1 MAACPICQDES
12 GALKEVPL
20 SLSVSQ
26 VDDAFLEVLAHLS
39 GLPLFYSSALV
50 ESRASTLSA
59 ARESDRETP
68 TERTQEADKEREKA
82 PRGGPSRRRD
92 FPAYAAER
100 DDSSLSSGPLEDKT
114 SGKAKDIATELVS
127 QRSSSSSLSSVFP
140 SPGHESYT
148 PSRAVSS
155 QQRGCSQID
164 GRHLRSFPWVT
175 FSPSPSPARVGQRLW
190 QSLQFLRGSI
200 SPAAPRPSSTSH
212 TGKRAA
218 FRLHAHGENR
228 KSPLSVSSPPVGQ
241 QPVGPLQLE
250 PERSPV
256 LPSVCGGFRSFAA
269 SLERPLSPERTPSVH
284 STTSMGTKALAPSP
298 VLSRRQARRERKR
311 RAAEEA
317 KRLACSSPCPSASLV
332 SAQHGTRDPTRGDSE
347 TQETTTCSQKFALSR
362 VEQPVDYLFK
372 QRVGRDEERGEGR
385 QGKQTVLLIQENEG
399 GAERAMVG
407 EEKREARDGAETRWG
422 NARAGHQDGDSELEI
437 RLFVES
443 RGSAKLVDVSLK
455 QRLKEEEI
463 YAALPP
469 LQLLLRRGLSL
480 LEIVN
485 YTPRECRVPQ
495 RGPSQEGSERS
506 ERREEEICG
515 QQGHRCRNESGHGHR
530 KDKRPRLDVEQHV
543 DAGDGSRA
551 ENSGERKKRRQGKD
565 VEETGSDEVTWG
577 SGLDD
582 ELGKK
587 ELAKESEG
595 TSHAAA
601 TPEGSLSQECAS
613 SASGRNSASPTCPA
627 DWAPVSSFASVSPS
641 PSSLSA
647 SCVPSTRK
655 RTEQHLVRMG
665 LPKFFDFHLPL
676 FSAFLLC
683 MHRHIRSLPLQPH
696 RVYPALRSQ
705 TETHGQGE
713 KAGQGDST
721 VTTPVSVLEDL
732 SENGEDQLTRNGE
745 GSESFEDLEGNVLS
759 RDEVRRCHRK
769 ERIFLESEEKRLHA
783 SLRRAAEAI
792 AMTPADT
799 FSLVQHLR
807 QGQVENREEGVE
819 KFRRGERCTGPCC
832 ARDGSSS
839 PLCTQVPSPLSLNP
853 NGGRPSR
860 LQLPPTLRAETLQP
874 ALLTAAHTAVLSTRQ
889 LASRVHAA
897 FALAEEMRFL
907 EDSRHTD
914 EGQGRDE
921 QEIPIAL
928 RASKGR
934 TRGGNAAVKSTSLA
948 SASLVNEGPW
958 SSSSFSASSL
968 ETCSSSRSVSPRSLP
983 FGVEVFALEKVNGE
997 NAQISFSAALDAW
1010 CICSKNVSLLVPS
1023 EAFSEET
1030 ELKEGHRET
1039 KHPSREDWP
1048 TGKRKADAVGEGRGA
1063 EHNRRMNN
1071 EDNEARGIFS
1081 SHSVGETKRDD
1092 ARAED
1097 HILDRKELRYQ
1108 HAVKVARAWKRLLS
1122 GRSEHQVESL
1132 KRFLSNHTIVG
1143 EFVGCKKKQHFLPY
1157 WEPPYAKLFLSP
1169 GSSSSSSTSSFPYL
1183 IFYAAV
1189 PHDGFQVCLP
1199 PHAALTLL
1207 REKYQLPTA
1216 RIFSSFSATSL
1227 LPFLEQLQSVVD
1239 ETFCSDM
1246 HVGGVGEGVVLY
1258 FTGPCHVSASSLS
1271 PSASAD
1277 ASPSSCASGEH
1288 SGDTPSRPGPDALL
1302 SSSSSLPSSSPP
1314 SSSSSSSALPAS
1326 LPSSPPCVFPLVLG
1340 LAKVKSLGYLL
1351 RRRIREKLRHSIS
1364 SFSLLPLAPH
1374 LLALSASPAFSFFSS
1389 LALHHPVAS
1398 APSSLLPHLLENR
1411 QQLSCRQRRK
1421 LRARLATSL
1430 LASEPNPEVGLS
1442 ERAQESPFSPLQSAQ
1457 GSESVFKG
1465 ERQACGDR
1473 KQIRWGDGN
1482 SESAPETREEG
1493 DINERLRAALDRIQ
1507 LIAWSQLERDQNE
1520 QQEVGQ
1526 GEPVEDRE
1534 RHTFSQT
1541 SAKSKPNFSET
1552 THVPGWAEKLLT
1564 AKTEAA
1570 AGLRVDAAC
1579 AALTTDSHMWT
1590 CSFSSF
1596 SDSEEY
1602 YSSLGVLAER
1612 SECWLIE
1619 FVQEAIGHLPQQ
1631 PAFNPAVSRLLSLVS
1646 SPGSRSSAANRGGV
1660 SSLRRALHAAGSED
1674 VKGDGEKRASEGL
1687 CRSTEKAHEVRAKG
1701 EVPGSSRGK
1710 RTPATEERARTK
1722 APEDVSGR
1730 QMEEG
1735 EATSKIAKAR
1745 RRNET
1750 EDRGKQGEKETQVGG
1765 AKEGNV
1771 DSKDRN
1777 SGLRNHS
1784 DVAVD
1789 IILSLTRKYEDALLY
1804 ASSLASAAVLA
1815 SALDLPSSP
1824 SSASSSCVGAGD
1836 LKHRNN
1842 GKKRLFD
1849 RDGSSLLSFLEERI
1863 NAERLRTIVER
1874 LEAFVDLRFL
1884 NFMDEASAFRLS
1896 LEKERRHL
1904 QETASIDGQ
1913 GRTRQDREKEL
1924 TETICVAKEE
1934 TEEGPSEPIVTPPC
1948 AGSYG
1953 AGESEKNGAAKQTPC
1968 MLSMSPT
1975 PVSRC
1980 SRGNACENK
1989 GTECLSASLC
1999 HSSSPSTSPS
2009 LAISPL
2015 PSCSPLGVPS
2025 TPVVFPVPSQAAS
2038 SPPVVCLVVPP
2049 LALSFSVYRFLN
2061 AFAGSQGFRLVLRHC
2076 LFYPCEGLR
2085 NCARQRKS
2093 GSDAASASSLC
2104 RSPLLSSSDL
2114 SSCAACTSSPAC
2126 SSPSQWPSS
2135 SAAVTV
2141 VWGYGSPASRE
2152 DEMDRHAAVS
2162 LKNLGRLCLLAC
2174 PQSSGSREEDMDGI
2188 AEFSSNE
2195 RKTSARTGS
2204 TAAGAQSGKAGAALD
2219 RTAIAE
2225 RTRDGQPKNR
2235 WVTAAL
2241 NFCRVVEED
2250 GDEEGKKN
2258 KTEGGNEDEREKEK
2272 EGSTRGKRG
2281 AGRSQKDAEVNGEE
2295 GSPSCRGVASDALGQ
2310 IGVAPKFFSSHA
2322 DKVQARKLETED
2334 ELKKGENTLAETLR
2348 HVVVTNATVRF
2359 LELFPSCLTPERFLS
2374 HAFMLL
2380 RLWRY
2385 FPTELRKHVDGTVD
2399 PQAADSSPWIL
2410 PHSLRKCGSG
2420 DASDRERGDWAGVP
2434 FCSCESISYD
2444 SCFNSPPCPSAA
2456 GASSHC
2462 PTSPLLPHCV
2472 VGSAE
2477 RKEETVEG
2485 ADDPG
2490 VPVTSTRSACRGICL
2505 QSDSSKSSRCLL
2517 SDRTLAGT
2525 RKNQL
2530 FFIAD
2535 SMPQNPT
2542 GFSKMQS
2549 VNSSLSKSQPKF
2561 EGVNE
2566 RGVELSELEGEEP
2579 TVEGLRQFVHIV
2591 EAFKGKVD
2599 EASWPGRPLQSPEG
2613 CSREHVRNQSLRPRR
2628 QSATRQGTG
2637 KHTVSTG
2644 DDPGSQATSTSG
2656 RMCSEGIPG
2665 SQNGT
2670 RREKGGI
2677 AQGPEHPAAFP
2688 GRERGEKKSFSF
2700 ATRPDEHPKSARVK
2714 SQAETPPLALIT
2726 CVLPVGFPGCGKS
2739 TALMHFVHEAV
2750 NNCVARREEE
2760 WKRRRLRECVREG
2773 DEETGQTGAKN
2784 EMEDLQDGRQGQRA
2798 CGERRTEHRHLAD
2811 VDATAEEIAIT
2822 IWNASPLRP
2831 DLPLCSSHA
2840 STVLPCPQ
2848 RSAQSTSSDLLR
2860 HAAAATSGEPGTEG
2874 RHPEAR
2880 IRSGKD
2886 SKPRQEAS
2894 DVCLAIA
2901 GGSAFGGV
2909 DILFFVSSDEATGA
2923 ALRRRGVRGC
2933 VPTSR
2938 SFQKAVSALEA
2949 SPGILTHPRLCEEE
2963 MSASSQVACREANA
2977 NATGERTPSAESPNE
2992 HHVSRVRH
3000 RPQPRGE
3007 AVEADLAEG
3016 KCDGGGETGQTEEEQ
3031 DIPENVFRPAAREGA
3046 ANLAA
3051 SVDAF
3056 FAQLEQRLMA
3066 YFHKQEKVGD
3076 DEAEELEG
3084 EEGNEGSGV
3093 VPSGVSTFHEN
3104 TRKGDAQLVQKDGN
3118 SNSKGHWSENGT
3130 RKPLRVLVLIDKNFP
3145 VDSVP
3150 KQTAILQRHCAALN
3164 RKLNQACVRAIHR
3177 SVSGQPDSPDYV
3189 SFCPSLISTT
3199 SGASQDRHSD
3209 GSRTLKPL
3217 IRAAVCL
3224 MTLPP
3229 DARQDGSLRTK
3240 FLCPLSSTSPCSV
3253 ASLSFSSSPW
3263 AFPWSL
3269 PTLCCCL
3276 RRVLSRTDHPTL
3288 RSRVKRNCGDSCFQ
3302 ASPWPVSEQSTSA
3315 QSVDLGESHGQ
3326 FFSAPPV
3333 SAPGGTRPVGSCA
3346 VVNVFLSFVAMYRH
3360 QSLDPADLQ
3369 KISGVDAV
3377 LPCHSVWLPPLKER
3391 PASRDRGLRA
3401 QDSEATQEE
3410 SEARGVAHVTEYYG
3424 KSPRREGRESS
3435 EACPKRTVGDAFLPP
3450 SVEDECYLLIATAL
3464 QNLRPFSDNIFNV
3477 PIYERLV
3484 SLLVLSAE
3492 RDESAENEKHGESGR
3507 QKPSSFG
3514 SGPATPASSRDAA
3527 GELSSQLEATFERL
3541 RGNSW
3546 FGSTFTVFDLDCRR
3560 QAFEGRRQREGCG
3573 SQRPQ
3578 QERHRDQNR
3587 TRDYQRPTDVSHMH
3601 SGDAGPHRCS
3611 RVAPGGPSG
3620 VQANVSED
3628 RRQLL
3633 RVGPEFADH
3642 VEHQILREQVQ
3653 DVSGPP
3659 ISVQMF
3665 HERGAG
3671 ESGGDVDGPTGEEPA
3686 SGHTRETTGA
3696 DFVLSTHRVGIVE
3709 KSKSKL
3715 AEPRMRQASTSL
3727 CAVGIAESQ
3736 GSAEPVRAA
3745 VGSSASRLEEALAHW
3760 EGGDEQ
3766 KKQDPS
3772 RVIEVRLP
3780 VYFCVDVDRHASL
3793 LFALVSSSL
3802 DSLQAN
3808 SPSEGFF
3815 AAARR
3820 FSQLVQTSLRNVTRL
3835 HVTSFYL
3842 GGGDVRT
3849 TQREVEVLEAQAR
3862 QREEDARRRTRS
3874 WFSTRMRKESVAGNA
3889 GRSPSVTR
3897 GQAGSLCPG
3906 GTYRSS
3912 GSGVRSFSDYS
3923 ARDAELLAAFVA
3935 SRRIIGQAFKVEVTH
3950 LVFFGEG
3957 LVAAGVRP
3965 LCSLVLLDN
3974 EFDGASRRSGAVSR
3988 TASVGANHLQRDASS
4003 LDQQRRGPS
4012 ADLGQRTTSSRPV
4025 ASGAGVQYPSRE
4037 ASLFHLTRDTR
4048 KLLVCRTSDSRREKV
4063 DTSSSTTTANT
4074 DRHPHCEGKSDTT
4087 SSLCFGEKR
4096 YPHISIMLARHL
4108 KPQFSNVVMAA
4119 AANAQRQA
4127 QTQGL
4132 LLTDTPPIFNTGDRD
4147 RGSKMSS
4154 ATASSQSLFSE
4165 VNEHSSENAGQWIL
4179 FKDLFVAGRRDA
4191 ALVLCLP
4198 PSSVILEGPFL
4209 ARYN

>member
-1 MAACPICQDES
+1 MAACPFCQDDS
-12 GALKEVPL
+12 GAPKEVPL
-20 SLSVSQ
+20 SLSLSQ
-26 VDDAFLEVLAHLS
+26 VDNAFLEVLAHLS
-39 GLPLFYSSALV
+39 GLPLFFSSTLV
-50 ESRASTLSA
+50 ESRASTPAA
-59 ARESDRETP
+59 AREGDRETP
-68 TERTQEADKEREKA
+68 TERTREADKEREKA
-82 PRGGPSRRRD
+82 PRGGPRRRRD

-100 DDSSLSSGPLEDKT
+100 GDRSLSADLLEDKT
-114 SGKAKDIATELVS
+114 PGKAQDIATELVS
-127 QRSSSSSLSSVFP
+127 QRSSSSSRSCVCP
-140 SPGHESYT
+140 SPRYEYFT
-148 PSRAVSS
+148 PSPALSS
-155 QQRGCSQID
+155 QQRGCAQID
-164 GRHLRSFPWVT
+164 GRHLRSFPWVA
-175 FSPSPSPARVGQRLW
+175 FSPSPSPALLGERLW
-190 QSLQFLRGSI
+190 RSLQLLRGSV
-200 SPAAPRPSSTSH
+200 SPAAPRPYSTSH
-212 TGKRAA
+212 TGKRAD
-218 FRLHAHGENR
+218 FPLHAQAENR
-228 KSPLSVSSPPVGQ
+228 KSPLFVSFPSVGQPPVA
-241 QPVGPLQLE
+241 PLELE

-256 LPSVCGGFRSFAA
+256 LPSASGDFRFFSA
-269 SLERPLSPERTPSVH
+269 SLETPPSPKRTPSVH
-284 STTSMGTKALAPSP
+284 STKSMGTKALAPSP
-298 VLSRRQARRERKR
+298 VLSRRQARRQRKR

-317 KRLACSSPCPSASLV
+317 KRLASSSPCPSASLV
-332 SAQHGTRDPTRGDSE
+332 SAQRGARDPTRGGSE
-347 TQETTTCSQKFALSR
+347 AQGTTASSQKFALSR

-372 QRVGRDEERGEGR
+372 RRVGRDEERCEGK
-385 QGKQTVLLIQENEG
+385 QGKQTVQLIQENEG
-399 GAERAMVG
+399 GAGRAVAG
-407 EEKREARDGAETRWG
+407 EEKGEAPDGAETRWG
-422 NARAGHQDGDSELEI
+422 SARAGHQDGDSELKT

-443 RGSAKLVDVSLK
+443 QGSAKLVDVSLK

-463 YAALPP
+463 YAAVPP

-480 LEIVN
+480 LEIVK

-515 QQGHRCRNESGHGHR
+515 QQGHRCSDESDHGHP

-551 ENSGERKKRRQGKD
+551 ENIGKRRKRRQGKE
-565 VEETGSDEVTWG
+565 VEETGSDGVTWG
-577 SGLDD
+577 LDLDD
-582 ELGKK
+582 ELGKT
-587 ELAKESEG
+587 EQAKESER

-601 TPEGSLSQECAS
+601 TPGASLSQECDS
-613 SASGRNSASPTCPA
+613 SAPGRNSASPQCPA
-627 DWAPVSSFASVSPS
+627 DGAPVSSFASVSPS
-641 PSSLSA
+641 LSSLSV

-655 RTEQHLVRMG
+655 KTEQHLVRMG

-683 MHRHIRSLPLQPH
+683 MHRHKSSLPLQLH
-696 RVYPALRSQ
+696 RVSPALRSQ
-705 TETHGQGE
+705 PETRGQEE
-713 KAGQGDST
+713 KAEQGGSS
-721 VTTPVSVLEDL
+721 VTTRVSVFQDS
-732 SENGEDQLTRNGE
+732 SENAEDKLTRNGE
-745 GSESFEDLEGNVLS
+745 GSDSFEDLEGDVLS
-759 RDEVRRCHRK
+759 RDEVRSCHRK

-783 SLRRAAEAI
+783 SLRRAVEAI

-807 QGQVENREEGVE
+807 QGQVENKEEGVE
-819 KFRRGERCTGPCC
+819 KFRRGDRCTGPCC

-839 PLCTQVPSPLSLNP
+839 PLCTQVPSPLSVNP

-874 ALLTAAHTAVLSTRQ
+874 ALLTAAHNAVLSTRQ

-914 EGQGRDE
+914 EGQGRDK
-921 QEIPIAL
+921 QEIPIDL
-928 RASKGR
+928 RASEGR
-934 TRGGNAAVKSTSLA
+934 PRGGNAAVKCTSLA
-948 SASLVNEGPW
+948 SASVVNEGPC
-958 SSSSFSASSL
+958 SSSSLSTSSL
-968 ETCSSSRSVSPRSLP
+968 ETCSSSHSVSPRSSP

-997 NAQISFSAALDAW
+997 NAQISFSVALDAW

-1023 EAFSEET
+1023 EALSEET
-1030 ELKEGHRET
+1030 ELKEEHRET
-1039 KHPSREDWP
+1039 EHPPRECWP
-1048 TGKRKADAVGEGRGA
+1048 TGQRTTDAGKEEGRGA
-1063 EHNRRMNN
+1063 EPNRKVNN
-1071 EDNEARGIFS
+1071 EDNEARGIS
-1081 SHSVGETKRDD
+1081 SSQPLGETTRHD
-1092 ARAED
+1092 AGVED

-1108 HAVKVARAWKRLLS
+1108 HAIKVACAWKRLLS

-1157 WEPPYAKLFLSP
+1157 WEPSYAKLFLSRV
-1169 GSSSSSSTSSFPYL
+1169 SSTSSLSSSSFPYL

-1216 RIFSSFSATSL
+1216 RIFSSFSASSL
-1227 LPFLEQLQSVVD
+1227 VPFLEQLQSVVD

-1258 FTGPCHVSASSLS
+1258 FTGPCHASASSLS
-1271 PSASAD
+1271 PSASFD

-1288 SGDTPSRPGPDALL
+1288 SDDTRSRRGHDALL
-1302 SSSSSLPSSSPP
+1302 SSSSLPSSSPP

-1326 LPSSPPCVFPLVLG
+1326 LPSPPLCVFPLVLG

-1364 SFSLLPLAPH
+1364 SFSLVPLAPH
-1374 LLALSASPAFSFFSS
+1374 MLAVSASPAFSFFSS
-1389 LALHHPVAS
+1389 LGLHHPAAS
-1398 APSSLLPHLLENR
+1398 ARSSLIPHLLKNR

-1421 LRARLATSL
+1421 LRALLATSL
-1430 LASEPNPEVGLS
+1430 LTSELNPEEGGLS
-1442 ERAQESPFSPLQSAQ
+1442 ERAQESPSSPLRSAR
-1457 GSESVFKG
+1457 GSESVFKD

-1473 KQIRWGDGN
+1473 NQIRWGDGN
-1482 SESAPETREEG
+1482 SESVREAREET
-1493 DINERLRAALDRIQ
+1493 DINESLRAAFDRIQ
-1507 LIAWSQLERDQNE
+1507 LIAWSQLERGQNE
-1520 QQEVGQ
+1520 QQEAGE
-1526 GEPVEDRE
+1526 GEPDEDRE
-1534 RHTFSQT
+1534 RHTFSRT
-1541 SAKSKPNFSET
+1541 SAKRTPNSSET
-1552 THVPGWAEKLLT
+1552 THIPGWAEKLLT
-1564 AKTEAA
+1564 GKTEAA

-1579 AALTTDSHMWT
+1579 AALTTDPHMWT
-1590 CSFSSF
+1590 CSFSSL

-1602 YSSLGVLAER
+1602 SSSLGVLAER

-1619 FVQEAIGHLPQQ
+1619 FVQEAIGHLPLQ
-1631 PAFNPAVSRLLSLVS
+1631 PAFNPAVVRLRSLVS
-1646 SPGSRSSAANRGGV
+1646 SPSSRSSAANRGGI
-1660 SSLRRALHAAGSED
+1660 SSLRTALHASRSED
-1674 VKGDGEKRASEGL
+1674 VKADGEERASEGL
-1687 CRSTEKAHEVRAKG
+1687 CRSTEKALEVRAKG
-1701 EVPGSSRGK
+1701 EAPGSSRGK
-1710 RTPATEERARTK
+1710 TPATEERARTK

-1730 QMEEG
+1730 QIEEG
-1735 EATSKIAKAR
+1735 EATSKIAKAQ

-1750 EDRGKQGEKETQVGG
+1750 EDRGKHGETETQVGG
-1765 AKEGNV
+1765 AKEGYV
-1771 DSKDRN
+1771 DNKDRN
-1777 SGLRNHS
+1777 SRLRNHS

-1804 ASSLASAAVLA
+1804 AASLASAAVLA
-1815 SALDLPSSP
+1815 SALDLPVSSSSP
-1824 SSASSSCVGAGD
+1824 SSTSSSCVGAGD
-1836 LKHRNN
+1836 LKHQNN

-1849 RDGSSLLSFLEERI
+1849 RDGSSLLSFLEKRI
-1863 NAERLRTIVER
+1863 NEERLRTIMEH

-1884 NFMDEASAFRLS
+1884 NFMDEASTFRLS
-1896 LEKERRHL
+1896 LEKDRRHM
-1904 QETASIDGQ
+1904 QETASVDGR
-1913 GRTRQDREKEL
+1913 GRTRQDREKGR

-1934 TEEGPSEPIVTPPC
+1934 TEEGSSEPILPAPC

-1953 AGESEKNGAAKQTPC
+1953 TGESEKNGAAKKQTLC

-1975 PVSRC
+1975 PVSRR
-1980 SRGNACENK
+1980 SRDNACENK
-1989 GTECLSASLC
+1989 GAECLSDSLC
-1999 HSSSPSTSPS
+1999 RSSAPSISPS

-2015 PSCSPLGVPS
+2015 PSCSPLGVSS
-2025 TPVVFPVPSQAAS
+2025 TPVGCGVPSHAAS
-2038 SPPVVCLVVPP
+2038 SPPVLCLVVPP

-2061 AFAGSQGFRLVLRHC
+2061 TFAGSRGFRLVVRHC
-2076 LFYPCEGLR
+2076 LFYPCEGLT
-2085 NCARQRKS
+2085 NSGRQLKS

-2104 RSPLLSSSDL
+2104 RSPPLSSSDL
-2114 SSCAACTSSPAC
+2114 SSCAAFTCPPSSAH
-2126 SSPSQWPSS
+2126 SSPSQRPSS

-2141 VWGYGSPASRE
+2141 VWGYGSPASHE
-2152 DEMDRHAAVS
+2152 DEMETPAAVS
-2162 LKNLGRLCLLAC
+2162 LKNLGRLCLLARHQ
-2174 PQSSGSREEDMDGI
+2174 PSGSGEEDMDGI

-2195 RKTSARTGS
+2195 RETGARTGS
-2204 TAAGAQSGKAGAALD
+2204 TAAGRPTGKVGAALD
-2219 RTAIAE
+2219 LTANAE
-2225 RTRDGQPKNR
+2225 RTRDGEPKNL

-2258 KTEGGNEDEREKEK
+2258 MTDGGNEDEVAIEK
-2272 EGSTRGKRG
+2272 EGSTSGERG
-2281 AGRSQKDAEVNGEE
+2281 AGRSQKDPEVNGEE
-2295 GSPSCRGVASDALGQ
+2295 RSSSCRGAASHALGQ
-2310 IGVAPKFFSSHA
+2310 RGVAPTFFSSHA
-2322 DKVQARKLETED
+2322 DKVQAGKLETED

-2348 HVVVTNATVRF
+2348 HVVVTSATVRF

-2374 HAFMLL
+2374 QAFMLL
-2380 RLWRY
+2380 RFWRC
-2385 FPTELRKHVDGTVD
+2385 FPTELQKQGDGAVD
-2399 PQAADSSPWIL
+2399 PQAADSSPWSL
-2410 PHSLRKCGSG
+2410 PHSLRKCEG
-2420 DASDRERGDWAGVP
+2420 GDWIGTGAS
-2434 FCSCESISYD
+2434 FCSCASISYG
-2444 SCFNSPPCPSAA
+2444 SSFNAPPCPSAA
-2456 GASSHC
+2456 VASSHC
-2462 PTSPLLPHCV
+2462 PTSSLLPHCV
-2472 VGSAE
+2472 VGPAE
-2477 RKEETVEG
+2477 RKEETLEG

-2490 VPVTSTRSACRGICL
+2490 VPVTSTGRASRGICL
-2505 QSDSSKSSRCLL
+2505 KSDFSKSSRCLL
-2517 SDRTLAGT
+2517 SDRTPAAI
-2525 RKNQL
+2525 RKNQI

-2535 SMPQNPT
+2535 SLPQNPT
-2542 GFSKMQS
+2542 GFAKMQC

-2561 EGVNE
+2561 EGVNGI
-2566 RGVELSELEGEEP
+2566 GVELSELEGEE
-2579 TVEGLRQFVHIV
+2579 TTMKGLRQFVRIV
-2591 EAFKGKVD
+2591 EAFKGNVD
-2599 EASWPGRPLQSPEG
+2599 ESSWPGRPLQSPEG
-2613 CSREHVRNQSLRPRR
+2613 CSRECVRNASLRPRR
-2628 QSATRQGTG
+2628 QSATREGTG
-2637 KHTVSTG
+2637 EPTVSTG
-2644 DDPGSQATSTSG
+2644 DDPRSQAASTSG
-2656 RMCSEGIPG
+2656 RICSEGIPG

-2670 RREKGGI
+2670 GREKGDTV
-2677 AQGPEHPAAFP
+2677 QGPEHPAAFP
-2688 GRERGEKKSFSF
+2688 TRQKGGEKNSFSF
-2700 ATRPDEHPKSARVK
+2700 VTRTDEQPKSARVK

-2750 NNCVARREEE
+2750 NNCVARREED
-2760 WKRRRLRECVREG
+2760 WKQRRLRECVREG
-2773 DEETGQTGAKN
+2773 DQETGQTGAKDG
-2784 EMEDLQDGRQGQRA
+2784 MEDLQDDRQGQRA
-2798 CGERRTEHRHLAD
+2798 CGKRRTEHRYLAG
-2811 VDATAEEIAIT
+2811 VDATADEIAIT

-2831 DLPLCSSHA
+2831 DLPLSSPRA
-2840 STVLPCPQ
+2840 STSLPFPQ
-2848 RSAQSTSSDLLR
+2848 RSEQSTSSDLR
-2860 HAAAATSGEPGTEG
+2860 HHAAAAASGEPGTEG
-2874 RHPEAR
+2874 RHRKAR
-2880 IRSGKD
+2880 IRSGRV

-2894 DVCLAIA
+2894 DVCLDVA
-2901 GGSAFGGV
+2901 GGSTFGTV
-2909 DILFFVSSDEATGA
+2909 DILFYVSSDEATGA

-2949 SPGILTHPRLCEEE
+2949 SPGILSHPRLCEEE
-2963 MSASSQVACREANA
+2963 SSANSQVACRAA
-2977 NATGERTPSAESPNE
+2977 SGSATGERTPSAESANE
-2992 HHVSRVRH
+2992 RHVDRVRH

-3007 AVEADLAEG
+3007 VVEADLAEG
-3016 KCDGGGETGQTEEEQ
+3016 KRDGGGETGQTEE

-3051 SVDAF
+3051 SVDVF
-3056 FAQLEQRLMA
+3056 FGQLEERLMA
-3066 YFHKQEKVGD
+3066 YFHKQEEAGD
-3076 DEAEELEG
+3076 DEAEKLEG

-3093 VPSGVSTFHEN
+3093 VPSGVSTFDEN
-3104 TRKGDAQLVQKDGN
+3104 TRNVDAQLVQKDGN
-3118 SNSKGHWSENGT
+3118 SNSKGHSSENGT

-3150 KQTAILQRHCAALN
+3150 KQTAILQSHCAALN
-3164 RKLNQACVRAIHR
+3164 RKLNQACARALHR
-3177 SVSGQPDSPDYV
+3177 SVSGQPDSPDSV
-3189 SFCPSLISTT
+3189 SFSSSFISTA
-3199 SGASQDRHSD
+3199 SDPSQDRHSD
-3209 GSRTLKPL
+3209 GSKTLKPM

-3229 DARQDGSLRTK
+3229 DARQDGSLRST
-3240 FLCPLSSTSPCSV
+3240 FLRPLPSTSPCSF
-3253 ASLSFSSSPW
+3253 ASLSFSNSPW

-3288 RSRVKRNCGDSCFQ
+3288 RSRVKRNCGESCFR
-3302 ASPWPVSEQSTSA
+3302 ASPCPVSEQSTSA
-3315 QSVDLGESHGQ
+3315 QSVDLGESHGE
-3326 FFSAPPV
+3326 FFSARPV
-3333 SAPGGTRPVGSCA
+3333 SAPGGTRPVGACA
-3346 VVNVFLSFVAMYRH
+3346 VINVFLSFVAMYRH

-3391 PASRDRGLRA
+3391 PASRDRGLRG

-3410 SEARGVAHVTEYYG
+3410 SEVRGMAHVTDYYG

-3435 EACPKRTVGDAFLPP
+3435 EASPKRTVVDAFLPP

-3484 SLLVLSAE
+3484 SLLFLSTD
-3492 RDESAENEKHGESGR
+3492 RGESAENEKHVESGH

-3527 GELSSQLEATFERL
+3527 GELSTQLEATFERL
-3541 RGNSW
+3541 HGNSS
-3546 FGSTFTVFDLDCRR
+3546 FGSTFTVFDSDCHR

-3573 SQRPQ
+3573 SQQPQ
-3578 QERHRDQNR
+3578 QERHRDHNR
-3587 TRDYQRPTDVSHMH
+3587 TRNYQRSRDVSHMH

-3611 RVAPGGPSG
+3611 RVAPRGPSE

-3642 VEHQILREQVQ
+3642 VEHQVLREQVH
-3653 DVSGPP
+3653 DASGPP
-3659 ISVQMF
+3659 LSVHLL
-3665 HERGAG
+3665 HEHGAG
-3671 ESGGDVDGPTGEEPA
+3671 ESGGDVDGPTSEEPA
-3686 SGHTRETTGA
+3686 SGRTRETTGA
-3696 DFVLSTHRVGIVE
+3696 GFILSKHRVDIVE

-3715 AEPRMRQASTSL
+3715 VEPRMRQASACLS
-3727 CAVGIAESQ
+3727 AVGISEYQ

-3760 EGGDEQ
+3760 AGEDEQ
-3766 KKQDPS
+3766 KKQDPR
-3772 RVIEVRLP
+3772 RVIEVKLP
-3780 VYFCVDVDRHASL
+3780 VYFCIDVDRHASL

-3802 DSLQAN
+3802 DALQAN
-3808 SPSEGFF
+3808 SPPEDFL
-3815 AAARR
+3815 AAAQR

-3849 TQREVEVLEAQAR
+3849 TQHEVEVLEAQAR

-3874 WFSTRMRKESVAGNA
+3874 WVSTHMRKGSVAGKS

-3906 GTYRSS
+3906 GIGSS

-3923 ARDAELLAAFVA
+3923 ARDEELLAAFVA
-3935 SRRIIGQAFKVEVTH
+3935 SRRIIGQSFKVEVTH

-3988 TASVGANHLQRDASS
+3988 TASVGANHLQRNVSS

-4012 ADLGQRTTSSRPV
+4012 ADIGQRTTSSHPV
-4025 ASGAGVQYPSRE
+4025 ASVAGVQYPLRG
-4037 ASLFHLTRDTR
+4037 ASLFHSTHDTHE
-4048 KLLVCRTSDSRREKV
+4048 LLVCRTPDSRREEMV
-4063 DTSSSTTTANT
+4063 TSSSTTTAIT
-4074 DRHPHCEGKSDTT
+4074 DRYPHCDGESDTT

-4096 YPHISIMLARHL
+4096 YPHISMMLARHL
-4108 KPQFSNVVMAA
+4108 KPQFSNVVMTA

-4147 RGSKMSS
+4147 RGSEMSG

-4165 VNEHSSENAGQWIL
+4165 VKEHSSENAGQWIL

-4191 ALVLCLP
+4191 ALVFCLP
-4198 PSSVILEGPFL
+4198 SSSVILEGPFL